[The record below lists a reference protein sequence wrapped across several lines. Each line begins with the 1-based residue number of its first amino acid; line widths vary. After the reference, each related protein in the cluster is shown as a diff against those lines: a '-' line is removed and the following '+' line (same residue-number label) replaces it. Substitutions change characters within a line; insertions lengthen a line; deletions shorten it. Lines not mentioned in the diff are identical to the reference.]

1 MLRLRAQRL
10 GIPVI
15 HDGAIMTTPTIR
27 SLKTNLEVAAVACR
41 ISYGEF
47 ARSRGIR
54 DFLLDAE
61 GLPDDPRDLVAA
73 ALESLTVGD
82 KGNKMD
88 FATCVAA
95 VGCLDECIGA
105 PTEDRD
111 GTQRLTDLA
120 RLVAE
125 RGNAAQY
132 RLWATTWYD

>member
-1 MLRLRAQRL
+1 
-10 GIPVI
+10 
-15 HDGAIMTTPTIR
+15 MTTPAIR

-47 ARSRGIR
+47 ARARGIR

-82 KGNKMD
+82 KGKMD
-88 FATCVAA
+88 FAACVAA
-95 VGCLDECIGA
+95 VGCLNDCIGA
-105 PTEDRD
+105 PSEDRD
-111 GTQRLTDLA
+111 GTQRLADLA

-125 RGNAAQY
+125 HANAAQY
-132 RLWATTWYD
+132 RLWATSWYD